1 MTDKNNMDEAFALLV
16 KLLEIPSV
24 NSHDKEQCVAEYIA
38 AYFQEHGIEARV
50 QYIDDTHANVEAFV
64 PGKDSARTMIWNGH
78 LDTVPY
84 GSLEEWKSAPE
95 SAVLEKG
102 KLYAR
107 GASDMKSGLA
117 AMVYALC
124 HAQEPPAYNIQ
135 FFGTCDEEKNGIGA
149 RAVLEENR
157 MREAECLL
165 IGEPTGMELGI
176 AQKGC
181 IWLELLI
188 RGKTS
193 HGAYPREGISAI
205 HCGVRMAEVL
215 KSYVET
221 HSFGILG
228 NATAQITMIQ
238 GGTAPNMTADE
249 CRILMDIR
257 IVPGL
262 TKEMVL
268 LRAEELLAKEKRK
281 AAGLSADF
289 SVLNF
294 RRAIE
299 IDENHPMSAALRRIL
314 QEHGYEGGNIGINF
328 FTDASV
334 LDSAGKKSVLLFGPG
349 EPSMAH
355 KPNEYVS
362 VKKYE
367 DAIRIL
373 QDFMREGIT

>member
-1 MTDKNNMDEAFALLV
+1 MTDYNMDKAYALLV

-24 NSHDKEQCVAEYIA
+24 NSHDREQCVAEYIA
-38 AYFQEHGIEARV
+38 SYFQEHGIEASV

-64 PGKDSARTMIWNGH
+64 PGRDSGRTILWNGH

-84 GSLEEWKSAPE
+84 GSLEEWRTDPA
-95 SAVLEKG
+95 SAVLEDG

-124 HAQEPPAYNIQ
+124 HAQEPPACNIQ
-135 FFGTCDEEKNGIGA
+135 FFGTCDEEKGGA
-149 RAVLEENR
+149 GAKAVLEKKR
-157 MREAECLL
+157 MREAKCLL
-165 IGEPTGMELGI
+165 IGEPTGMALGI

-181 IWLELLI
+181 IWLELLV

-193 HGAYPREGISAI
+193 HGAYPEEGISAV
-205 HCGVRMAEVL
+205 HHGVHMAEGL
-215 KSYVET
+215 KSYVEA

-228 NATAQITMIQ
+228 HATAQITMIQ

-268 LRAEELLAKEKRK
+268 SRAAELLLEEQRQ

-294 RRAIE
+294 RRSIE
-299 IDENHPMSAALRRIL
+299 IDENHPMSAALRRIV
-314 QEHGYEGGNIGINF
+314 QAHGYEGGNIGINY

-334 LDSAGKKSVLLFGPG
+334 LDPAGEKNVLLFGPG

-373 QDFMREGIT
+373 QEFMREGIV